1 MKDKTENKRYTRHA
15 AIRITQRRIPE
26 AMVLE
31 AIANGR
37 KLYIPDR
44 NVVEHV
50 LKNVLG
56 IRGADLV
63 VVTSADDGSVVTS
76 YVKRQKT

>member
-1 MKDKTENKRYTRHA
+1 MDKEEKKRYTRHA
-15 AIRITQRRIPE
+15 AIRITRRRIPE
-26 AMVLE
+26 AMVRE

-44 NVVEHV
+44 NAVEHI

-56 IRGADLV
+56 IKGADLI
-63 VVTSADDGSVVTS
+63 VVTSASDGTVLTS
-76 YVKRQKT
+76 YVKRAKT